1 MSVENLSSQ
10 SAIEKIKELA
20 KKESTCIFTTALTEL
35 PLAGTPMN
43 TMDVDDDGVLWF
55 FSNKNS
61 TRNKNIEKDN
71 RVQLFFSNSNNYQFL
86 SLFGTAQ
93 VVINKEKA
101 KDLWTPIVKNYFHDG
116 VDDADL
122 TIIKVTPH
130 EAHYWDTKTSKLVAL
145 AKMVAGIVTGKTMDD
160 GVEGELTV

>member
-1 MSVENLSSQ
+1 MSIENLSSQ
-10 SAIEKIKELA
+10 NAIEKIKELA

-43 TMDVDDDGVLWF
+43 TIQVDDDGSLWF
-55 FSNKNS
+55 FSNRNS
-61 TRNKNIEKDN
+61 TRNSNIEKDN
-71 RVQLFFSNSNNYQFL
+71 RVQLFFSNSSSYEFL

-93 VVINKEKA
+93 IRIDKA
-101 KDLWTPIVKNYFHDG
+101 KAKEMWMPIVKTYFQGG
-116 VDDADL
+116 VDDPDL

-130 EAHYWDTKTSKLVAL
+130 EAHYWDTKNNKLVAL

-160 GVEGELTV
+160 GREGTLML

>member
-1 MSVENLSSQ
+1 MSIENLSSQ
-10 SAIEKIKELA
+10 KAIEKIKELA

-55 FSNKNS
+55 FSSKTS
-61 TRNKNIEKDN
+61 TRNRNIEKDN
-71 RVQLFFSNSNNYQFL
+71 RVQLFFSNSSNYQFL

-93 VVINKEKA
+93 IVVNPEKA
-101 KDLWTPIVKNYFHDG
+101 KDLWIPIVKTYFQGG
-116 VDDADL
+116 VDDPDL
-122 TIIKVTPH
+122 TILKVTPH
-130 EAHYWDTKTSKLVAL
+130 DAHYWDTKTNKLVAL
-145 AKMVAGIVTGKTMDD
+145 AKMVTGIFTGKTMDD

>member
-1 MSVENLSSQ
+1 MSIENLSSQ
-10 SAIEKIKELA
+10 NAIEKIKELA

-35 PLAGTPMN
+35 PLAGAPMN

-93 VVINKEKA
+93 VVINPAKA
-101 KDLWTPIVKNYFHDG
+101 KDLWLPIVKAYFPGG
-116 VDDADL
+116 VDDPDL
-122 TIIKVTPH
+122 SILKVTPH
-130 EAHYWDTKTSKLVAL
+130 EAHYWDTKTNKLVAL
-145 AKMVAGIVTGKTMDD
+145 AKMVTGIFKGKIMND
-160 GVEGELTV
+160 GVEGELMV